1 MTVINDNKRIQIMKK
16 YIVPET
22 EVIILTEE
30 QNLLT
35 ESTFTIEDEQGNES
49 ALSREILPFEL
60 IDE

>member
-1 MTVINDNKRIQIMKK
+1 MKK

-35 ESTFTIEDEQGNES
+35 ESTFTIEGEQDNGS
-49 ALSREILPFEL
+49 ALSRDILPFEL

>member
-22 EVIILTEE
+22 EVVILTEE

-35 ESTFTIEDEQGNES
+35 ESTFTIEGEQVNED
-49 ALSREILPFEL
+49 ALSRDILPFEL

>member
-1 MTVINDNKRIQIMKK
+1 MKK

-22 EVIILTEE
+22 EVVILTEE

-35 ESTFTIEDEQGNES
+35 ESTFTIEGEQVNED
-49 ALSREILPFEL
+49 ALSRDILPFEL

>member
-1 MTVINDNKRIQIMKK
+1 MKK

-49 ALSREILPFEL
+49 ALSRDILPFEL